1 MLKFRHPG
9 GNPFLANVSILYH
22 LKAPENVSFSGVVK
36 GIKWEHLPELVN
48 IY

>member
-22 LKAPENVSFSGVVK
+22 LKASQNVSFSGVVK
-36 GIKWEHLPELVN
+36 GIKWERLPELFN